1 MLSFLLC
8 VPSHNLLKFK
18 MGLRV
23 RKKKNQSG
31 SISVQIVDRTNRGY
45 KVVETLGCSDDET
58 EIDKLHQKAI
68 LRINDLSQNL
78 FSKSLDETSEKL
90 LLKKL
95 LSKLTTQDFIPI
107 GDELI
112 FGKIFNNI
120 GCNNLFNNVKSIR
133 KQEDKNFL
141 FKSLV
146 ISRLLYPGSKLEL
159 INYLSYFKN
168 IDITSDKIYRFLDTL
183 YQDEIKSRI
192 ETCVFEHTKKVMN
205 GEIIVT
211 FYDVTT
217 LYFESESEDDLRR
230 VGFSKEGKIARPQIQ
245 LGLFTTLEG
254 YPLSFE
260 VYEGNKY
267 EGHTLI
273 DVLKKFQDRFQLDK
287 KPIVV
292 ADRGMLNNDNIAYL
306 ENNNYKYIL
315 AYKIKNISN
324 DLKEEIK
331 NLTFIDD
338 NVTHNI
344 EFKKV
349 ISFADENDK
358 KQTIHVNQRL
368 VLSYSTQRAK
378 KDRYNR
384 NKAVQRLE
392 NKIKSS
398 KTITK
403 KDLKLSYY
411 AKYIDLDDNNSK
423 ITFNINNQKIIE
435 DEKLDGIKGF
445 VTNDFTL
452 TANEIIEH
460 YNNQYEVERAFRI
473 SKTDLKIRPI
483 YHRLETRIKAHI
495 LISFVSYAI
504 YKEFERKLKINDVK
518 FNFSQ
523 KLLRKIIEHL
533 IALKIGD
540 EIIPINPSEI
550 QKQILDI
557 L

>member
-1 MLSFLLC
+1 
-8 VPSHNLLKFK
+8 

-217 LYFESESEDDLRR
+217 LYFEASSEDDLRK
-230 VGFSKEGKIARPQIQ
+230 VGFSKDGKFTKPQII
-245 LGLFTTLEG
+245 LGLLTSLEG
-254 YPLSFE
+254 YPLGFE
-260 VYEGNKY
+260 IHEGNCYEGKTFIPML
-267 EGHTLI
+267 EKFQ
-273 DVLKKFQDRFQLDK
+273 KKFNIE

-292 ADRGMLNNDNIAYL
+292 ADSGLLSKANILELEKLNYR
-306 ENNNYKYIL
+306 YIL
-315 AYKIKNISN
+315 GARIKSSSS
-324 DLKEEIK
+324 EIK
-331 NLTFIDD
+331 NKIVSLNLNDEK
-338 NVTHNI
+338 NI
-344 EFKKV
+344 E
-349 ISFADENDK
+349 
-358 KQTIHVNQRL
+358 TIYFSKNQKMI
-368 VLSYSTQRAK
+368 VSYSQQRAK
-378 KDRYNR
+378 KDRYTRTKNYE
-384 NKAVQRLE
+384 KLKI
-392 NKIKSS
+392 KIKSGNLTKAHLNNKGYNKYLVLS
-398 KTITK
+398 DSQTTISI
-403 KDLKLSYY
+403 DED
-411 AKYIDLDDNNSK
+411 KYNYDSS
-423 ITFNINNQKIIE
+423 F
-435 DEKLDGIKGF
+435 DGLKGF
-445 VTNDFTL
+445 VTNDFSLNPTQ
-452 TANEIIEH
+452 IIEH
-460 YNNQYEVERAFRI
+460 YTNLWHIERAFRI

-483 YHRLETRIKAHI
+483 YHRLEHRIYSHI
-495 LISFVSYAI
+495 LISFVAYTV
-504 YKEFERKLKINDVK
+504 YKEFDRKLKINNISIKRKNAIGFIKSMYGIVHD
-518 FNFSQ
+518 NEISLLELSPEQ
-523 KLLRKIIEHL
+523 EQIYKLFY
-533 IALKIGD
+533 
-540 EIIPINPSEI
+540 
-550 QKQILDI
+550 
-557 L
+557 

>member
-1 MLSFLLC
+1 
-8 VPSHNLLKFK
+8 

-349 ISFADENDK
+349 IPFADENDK

-504 YKEFERKLKINDVK
+504 YKEFERKLKINNVK

>member
-1 MLSFLLC
+1 
-8 VPSHNLLKFK
+8 

-45 KVVETLGCSDDET
+45 KVVETLGCSDDEI

-192 ETCVFEHTKKVMN
+192 ETCVFEHTKKIMN
-205 GEIIVT
+205 GEIILT

-273 DVLKKFQDRFQLDK
+273 DVLKKFEDRFQLDK

-324 DLKEEIK
+324 DLKEKIK

-349 ISFADENDK
+349 IPFADENDK
-358 KQTIHVNQRL
+358 KQTINVNQRL

-378 KDRYNR
+378 KDKYNR
-384 NKAVQRLE
+384 TKAIQRLE
-392 NKIKSS
+392 DKIKSS

-504 YKEFERKLKINDVK
+504 YKEFERKLKINNVK

-533 IALKIGD
+533 IALKIDD

>member
-1 MLSFLLC
+1 
-8 VPSHNLLKFK
+8 

-192 ETCVFEHTKKVMN
+192 ETCVFEHTKRVMN

-378 KDRYNR
+378 KDKYNR
-384 NKAVQRLE
+384 NKAIQRLE

>member
-1 MLSFLLC
+1 
-8 VPSHNLLKFK
+8 

-90 LLKKL
+90 LLKNL

-168 IDITSDKIYRFLDTL
+168 IDITSDKIYRFLDSL

-192 ETCVFEHTKKVMN
+192 ETCVFEHTKRVMN

-378 KDRYNR
+378 KDKYNR
-384 NKAVQRLE
+384 NKAIQRLE

-423 ITFNINNQKIIE
+423 INFNINNQKIIE
-435 DEKLDGIKGF
+435 DEKLGGIKGF

>member
-1 MLSFLLC
+1 M
-8 VPSHNLLKFK
+8 

-45 KVVETLGCSDDET
+45 KVVETLGCSDDEI

-192 ETCVFEHTKKVMN
+192 ETCVFEHTKKIMN
-205 GEIIVT
+205 GEIILT

-217 LYFESESEDDLRR
+217 LYFESESEDGLRR

-273 DVLKKFQDRFQLDK
+273 DVLKKFEDRFQLDK

-324 DLKEEIK
+324 DLKEKIK

-349 ISFADENDK
+349 IPFADENDK
-358 KQTIHVNQRL
+358 KQTINVNQRL

-378 KDRYNR
+378 KDKYNR
-384 NKAVQRLE
+384 TKAIQRLE
-392 NKIKSS
+392 DKIKSS

-533 IALKIGD
+533 IALKIDD

>member
-1 MLSFLLC
+1 MTKEYMFLVYRWVKSFQ
-8 VPSHNLLKFK
+8 N
-18 MGLRV
+18 
-23 RKKKNQSG
+23 SG
-31 SISVQIVDRTNRGY
+31 SIFS
-45 KVVETLGCSDDET
+45 
-58 EIDKLHQKAI
+58 QKI
-68 LRINDLSQNL
+68 
-78 FSKSLDETSEKL
+78 
-90 LLKKL
+90 
-95 LSKLTTQDFIPI
+95 
-107 GDELI
+107 
-112 FGKIFNNI
+112 
-120 GCNNLFNNVKSIR
+120 
-133 KQEDKNFL
+133 
-141 FKSLV
+141 
-146 ISRLLYPGSKLEL
+146 
-159 INYLSYFKN
+159 
-168 IDITSDKIYRFLDTL
+168 
-183 YQDEIKSRI
+183 
-192 ETCVFEHTKKVMN
+192 H
-205 GEIIVT
+205 
-211 FYDVTT
+211 
-217 LYFESESEDDLRR
+217 
-230 VGFSKEGKIARPQIQ
+230 SKEGKIARPQIQ

-398 KTITK
+398 KT
-403 KDLKLSYY
+403 
-411 AKYIDLDDNNSK
+411 
-423 ITFNINNQKIIE
+423 
-435 DEKLDGIKGF
+435 
-445 VTNDFTL
+445 
-452 TANEIIEH
+452 
-460 YNNQYEVERAFRI
+460 R
-473 SKTDLKIRPI
+473 
-483 YHRLETRIKAHI
+483 
-495 LISFVSYAI
+495 
-504 YKEFERKLKINDVK
+504 
-518 FNFSQ
+518 
-523 KLLRKIIEHL
+523 
-533 IALKIGD
+533 
-540 EIIPINPSEI
+540 
-550 QKQILDI
+550 
-557 L
+557 

>member
-1 MLSFLLC
+1 MQLQELMNYHKIFFL
-8 VPSHNLLKFK
+8 
-18 MGLRV
+18 
-23 RKKKNQSG
+23 QS
-31 SISVQIVDRTNRGY
+31 VDDST
-45 KVVETLGCSDDET
+45 
-58 EIDKLHQKAI
+58 QKA
-68 LRINDLSQNL
+68 
-78 FSKSLDETSEKL
+78 

-95 LSKLTTQDFIPI
+95 LSGLTTQDFIPI

-120 GCNNLFNNVKSIR
+120 GCTNLFNNVKKIR

-168 IDITSDKIYRFLDTL
+168 IDITTDKIYRFLDTL
-183 YQDEIKSRI
+183 YQEDIKSKI
-192 ETCVFEHTKKVMN
+192 EQCVFDHTLKVMN
-205 GEIIVT
+205 NEIILT

-230 VGFSKEGKIARPQIQ
+230 IGFSKEGKIARPQIQ
-245 LGLFTTLEG
+245 LGLFTTLQG

-260 VYEGNKY
+260 IYEGNKY

-273 DVLKKFQDRFQLDK
+273 DVLKKFQDKFNLPR

-306 ENNNYKYIL
+306 ENNGYKYIL
-315 AYKIKNISN
+315 AAKIKNISN
-324 DLKEEIK
+324 ELKEQIS

-338 NVTHNI
+338 NVTHTMKFNKDI
-344 EFKKV
+344 PYT
-349 ISFADENDK
+349 DDNDT
-358 KQTIHVNQRL
+358 KQTININQRL

-378 KDRYNR
+378 KDKYNR
-384 NKAVQRLE
+384 TKALE
-392 NKIKSS
+392 QLEKKIKTQKS
-398 KTITK
+398 ITK

-411 AKYIDLDDNNSK
+411 AKYLNLDDNKCDVTFK
-423 ITFNINNQKIIE
+423 IDSNKVTN
-435 DEKLDGIKGF
+435 DAKLDGIKGF
-445 VTNDFTL
+445 ITNDFIL
-452 TANEIIEH
+452 TPNEIISH
-460 YNNQYEVERAFRI
+460 YNNQYDVERAFRI

-483 YHRLETRIKAHI
+483 YHRLESRIKAHI

-504 YKEFERKLKINDVK
+504 YKEFERKLKTNNIK
-518 FNFSQ
+518 FDFSQ
-523 KLLRKIIEHL
+523 KLLRKIIEHI
-533 IALKIGD
+533 IAVKIDD
-540 EIIPINPSEI
+540 EVIPINPSDI

-557 L
+557 I

>member
-1 MLSFLLC
+1 
-8 VPSHNLLKFK
+8 

-78 FSKSLDETSEKL
+78 FSKSLDETSETL

-349 ISFADENDK
+349 IPFADENDK

-378 KDRYNR
+378 KDKYNR
-384 NKAVQRLE
+384 NKAIQRLE

-435 DEKLDGIKGF
+435 DEKLGGIKGF

-504 YKEFERKLKINDVK
+504 YKEFDRKLKINDVK

>member
-1 MLSFLLC
+1 
-8 VPSHNLLKFK
+8 

-168 IDITSDKIYRFLDTL
+168 IDITSDKIYRFLDSL

-192 ETCVFEHTKKVMN
+192 ETCVFEHTKRVMN

-349 ISFADENDK
+349 IPFADENDK

-378 KDRYNR
+378 KDKYNR
-384 NKAVQRLE
+384 NKAIQRLE